1 MEDIFVGIWFLF
13 VLTMTFLPIMC
24 LIHVITH
31 QFRNLK
37 TKLTEIKE
45 TKINRLKTTL
55 PSTISGTTVTF
66 YPDPQIFKET
76 QEFDSKV
83 IIKSLKDRA
92 YLTSKIYF
100 HFGLEVEKKYE
111 QILKEAEFKDEL

>member
-37 TKLTEIKE
+37 TKFLWIFVIVLIPYLGPILYYLKGRNMV
-45 TKINRLKTTL
+45 INN
-55 PSTISGTTVTF
+55 
-66 YPDPQIFKET
+66 
-76 QEFDSKV
+76 
-83 IIKSLKDRA
+83 
-92 YLTSKIYF
+92 
-100 HFGLEVEKKYE
+100 
-111 QILKEAEFKDEL
+111 